1 MRTPVTEEELS
12 TEFVHGTRALVQCG
26 ILDPDLVL
34 DIEGRLLDY
43 HDIHLTSNLFSGW
56 YYRHI
61 IFPEPKVGIDISQHH
76 LRTQERMLHQLLK
89 SNGLLERVSREQLRS
104 LVLASVIMHEYGHAL
119 DVYFQIR
126 SAGELSPNDLGN
138 HGKTI
143 HDVAL
148 DINEREDFWGIWDKA
163 DKPILDF
170 LVKFSEDTPNRRRA
184 LEEIDSDQLRDSFA
198 ESIARGVENA
208 SMIAMLQEFGLKDDQ
223 LTIFKKAIAS
233 YYEESFADLI
243 FFFRVARQYGYDQS
257 TYAGLIHRVQ
267 KQFKKFNIPLDR
279 LPYYGLSPLE
289 IGYNLP
295 LKMENLK
302 NFVQAIWSEID
313 HEDADVMTDQN

>member
-1 MRTPVTEEELS
+1 
-12 TEFVHGTRALVQCG
+12 
-26 ILDPDLVL
+26 
-34 DIEGRLLDY
+34 
-43 HDIHLTSNLFSGW
+43 
-56 YYRHI
+56 
-61 IFPEPKVGIDISQHH
+61 
-76 LRTQERMLHQLLK
+76 MLHQLLK
-89 SNGLLERVSREQLRS
+89 SNGLLERVSSEQLRS

-126 SAGELSPNDLGN
+126 SAGELSSNDLGN

-143 HDVAL
+143 HDIAL
-148 DINEREDFWGIWDKA
+148 DLNDRENFWRIWDKA

-170 LVKFSEDTPNRRRA
+170 LVKFSEDMPNRRRA
-184 LEEIDSDQLRDSFA
+184 LEEIDSDQLRNSFA
-198 ESIARGVENA
+198 ESIARGAENA
-208 SMIAMLQEFGLKDDQ
+208 SMMAILREFGLKDDQ

-243 FFFRVARQYGYDQS
+243 LFFRVARQYGYDQS
-257 TYAGLIHRVQ
+257 TYEDLKQRVQ
-267 KQFKKFNIPLDR
+267 KQFRKFNIPPNR

-295 LKMENLK
+295 LEMENLK

-313 HEDADVMTDQN
+313 HTDTDVMTDQN